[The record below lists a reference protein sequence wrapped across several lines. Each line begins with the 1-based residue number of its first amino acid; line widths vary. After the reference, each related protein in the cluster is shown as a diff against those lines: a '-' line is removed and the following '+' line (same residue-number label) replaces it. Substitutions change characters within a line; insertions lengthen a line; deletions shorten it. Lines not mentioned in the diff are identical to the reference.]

1 MDAKEK
7 LALTRINQIPLF
19 NSMIKSLTL
28 SSEVSP
34 VEEEFALACA
44 LLFLNEYTEDRRST
58 TYAELAYYLILKYC
72 LHKDQYQA
80 LYDFSANFGYYPI
93 TRKLLADGRVAG
105 EKIIDELV
113 DLHLDN
119 YAKEDYIETSHQA
132 AARTELIADESNDIV
147 YVAPTSFGKSSVIV
161 DYIRAHQRSDTKTAI
176 IVPTKS
182 LLMQTY
188 RMIRKAGLGRRLI
201 THDEMFQG
209 EPSFIAILTQERC
222 LRLLAKTNIS
232 FDLLFIDEAHNLFEG
247 DSRSILLSRVVTQ
260 NTRRN
265 PDQRVIYLS
274 PLIDEAINVQTRP
287 DQPIEFYTVPFNVKE
302 PDIFEFR
309 YDKKKYQYNRFV
321 NAFYPLKKYSDIF
334 HYILQHARYKNF
346 LYCRRPIH
354 VEQLAQELARELPS
368 ISISP
373 ALQTLI
379 RTLKNEVHEL
389 FYLVGLVEQGVIYLH
404 GKMPDIIKE
413 YLESKFNVLPELRY
427 VIANSVILEGVN
439 LPIDNLYILN
449 THDLHGKELTNLIGR
464 VNRLNTIFG
473 PDAPPSAISKLVPP
487 VHFLNNDDYNRKNG
501 KMEKK
506 ITELRSRIFKDEL
519 RNCTLEQYDIDE
531 LKLGREEKVRKK
543 KADQIILRDEAALRR
558 KPRSEKEQFRQYLI
572 ESSIAGFYD
581 DLDTVIDIIYQN
593 LSYARAGKGTLDF
606 MEKINQ
612 ICVEGLIPHIQ
623 DENFRRLQNDAARQF
638 YKNYIEVVQKRS
650 MKQNITH
657 LYEYYVGEIAKGN
670 ITHYFGTAY
679 GEEPNHR
686 AKENNH
692 RKDYLNLLGKS
703 KTEIINLCIVKLK
716 MEDDFVSFKI
726 NKVIVMLHDYELLSD
741 DEFHELVY
749 GTTNRAKIEL
759 TKLGMSISLINR
771 LEGDG
776 LLELLETDQYGNLVA
791 TAAFNERKAS
801 MSDLYRFEVS
811 RFLD

>member
-7 LALTRINQIPLF
+7 LILTKINQVQLF
-19 NSMIKSLTL
+19 NDMIKNLTIGGQ
-28 SSEVSP
+28 VDP
-34 VEEEFALACA
+34 TQEEFALACA
-44 LLFLNEYTEDRRST
+44 LLFLNEYSEDRRST

-72 LHKDQYQA
+72 LVKNQYQA

-93 TRKLLADGRVAG
+93 TRKLLADGLVAG
-105 EKIIDELV
+105 GKILDELV

-119 YAKEDYIETSHQA
+119 YTKDGYIETSHQA

-147 YVAPTSFGKSSVIV
+147 YMAPTSFGKSSIIV
-161 DYIRAHQRSDTKTAI
+161 DYIREHQRDDTKIVI

-201 THDEMFQG
+201 THDEMYRG
-209 EPSFIAILTQERC
+209 EASFIAILTQERC

-232 FDLLFIDEAHNLFEG
+232 FDLLFIDEAHNLFDG
-247 DSRSILLSRVVTQ
+247 DSRSILLSRVLTQ

-265 PDQRVIYLS
+265 PDQRVVYLS

-302 PDIFEFR
+302 PDIFELR
-309 YDKKKYQYNRFV
+309 YDKRKYQYNRFV
-321 NAFYPLKKYSDIF
+321 NTFYPLKRYSDIF
-334 HYILQHARYKNF
+334 HYILHHARDKNF

-354 VEQLAQELARELPS
+354 VEQLAKELVKELPS
-368 ISISP
+368 ISLSP
-373 ALQTLI
+373 ALRTLI

-389 FYLVGLVEQGVIYLH
+389 FYLVGLVEHGVIYLH

-413 YLESKFNVLPELRY
+413 YLESKFNSLPELRY
-427 VIANSVILEGVN
+427 LVANSVILEGVN

-473 PDAPPSAISKLVPP
+473 LDAPPSAISKLLPP
-487 VHFLNNDDYNRKNG
+487 VHFLNNDKYNRKNG

-519 RNCTLEQYDIDE
+519 RNCTLEQYDIDD
-531 LKLGREEKVRKK
+531 LKMGTEEKARKK
-543 KADQIILRDEAALRR
+543 KNDQIILRDEAALHRE
-558 KPRSEKEQFRQYLI
+558 PSNEKERFRQYLI
-572 ESSIAGFYD
+572 ESSIAGFYV
-581 DLDTVIDIIYQN
+581 DLDTVIDILYKN
-593 LSYARAGKGTLDF
+593 LLNVLAGKGNLDF
-606 MEKINQ
+606 MEKIHQ
-612 ICVEGLIPHIQ
+612 ICVDGLTPHIQ
-623 DENFRRLQNDAARQF
+623 DENFRRLGNDAARRF

-650 MKQNITH
+650 MKQNITY
-657 LYEYYVGEIAKGN
+657 LYEYYIGEITKGN
-670 ITHYFGTAY
+670 TTHYFGTAY
-679 GEEPNHR
+679 GDEPSPH
-686 AKENNH
+686 AQGNNH

-703 KTEIINLCIVKLK
+703 RTEIINLAIVKLK

-726 NKVIVMLHDYELLSD
+726 NKAIVMLHDYKLLSD

-776 LLELLETDQYGNLVA
+776 LLELLETDRYGNLAA
-791 TAAFNERKAS
+791 TPAFNERKAA

>member
-19 NSMIKSLTL
+19 SNMIRSLTVG
-28 SSEVSP
+28 SEVSQ

-72 LHKDQYQA
+72 LYKDQYQA

-132 AARTELIADESNDIV
+132 AARTELIADDSNDIV

-161 DYIRAHQRSDTKTAI
+161 DYIRTHQRNDTKTAI

-188 RMIRKAGLGRRLI
+188 RMIRKARLGKRLI
-201 THDEMFQG
+201 THDEMYRG

-222 LRLLAKTNIS
+222 LRMLAKTDIS
-232 FDLLFIDEAHNLFEG
+232 FDLLFIDEAHNLFDG
-247 DSRSILLSRVVTQ
+247 DPRSILLSRVITQ

-265 PDQRVIYLS
+265 PDQRVVYLS
-274 PLIDEAINVQTRP
+274 PLIDEAINVRTRP
-287 DQPIEFYTVPFNVKE
+287 NQTIEFYTVPFNVKE

-321 NAFYPLKKYSDIF
+321 SAFYPLRKYSDIF
-334 HYILQHARYKNF
+334 HYILKHARHKNF

-354 VEQLAQELARELPS
+354 VEQLAQELAGALPS
-368 ISISP
+368 NSVSP
-373 ALQTLI
+373 ALRTLI

-389 FYLVGLVEQGVIYLH
+389 FYLVGLVEKGIIYLH

-413 YLESKFNVLPELRY
+413 YLESKFNSLPELRY
-427 VIANSVILEGVN
+427 LVANSVILEGVN

-473 PDAPPSAISKLVPP
+473 PDTPASAIEKLVPP
-487 VHFLNNDDYNRKNG
+487 VHFLNNDKYNRKNG
-501 KMEKK
+501 KMETK

-519 RNCTLEQYDIDE
+519 RNCTLEHYDIDE
-531 LKLGREEKVRKK
+531 LKMAAKDRVKK
-543 KADQIILRDEAALRR
+543 IKNDQITLRDEAALQRE
-558 KPRSEKEQFRQYLI
+558 PRNEKDRFRQYMI

-581 DLDTVIDIIYQN
+581 DLDTVIDRLYQN
-593 LSYARAGKGTLDF
+593 LTAVRNNNELDF
-606 MEKINQ
+606 MEKIHE
-612 ICVEGLIPHIQ
+612 ICVYSLTDHIK
-623 DENFRRLQNDAARQF
+623 DENFRRLQNAAARRF

-650 MKQNITH
+650 MKQNITY
-657 LYEYYVGEIAKGN
+657 LYDYYTKEIANGN
-670 ITHYFGTAY
+670 PIHYFGTAY
-679 GEEPNHR
+679 GEEPNPR
-686 AKENNH
+686 AQGTIH
-692 RKDYLNLLGKS
+692 RKDYLDLRS
-703 KTEIINLCIVKLK
+703 RSSAEIINLCIVKLK
-716 MEDDFVSFKI
+716 MEDDFVGFKI

-741 DEFHELVY
+741 DEFNELVY
-749 GTTNRAKIEL
+749 ATTNRAKIEL

-776 LLELLETDQYGNLVA
+776 LLELLETDQYGNLIA
-791 TAAFNERKAS
+791 TPAFNARKAS
-801 MSDLYRFEVS
+801 MSDLYQFEVS